1 MFRVHEREAHG
12 SFRIEKWY
20 ATAPPDGFHFDAPV
34 FILTSHATFS
44 AAEELAYVL
53 QSLRRATVVG
63 ETTGGGANPGDV
75 FPVSPGFDIFVP
87 TGYVEGV
94 TTHKNWE
101 GVGVQPDIL
110 VPADQALAKAYELA
124 LKGIAPANPRASAA
138 LADIDAA
145 LRSSVQF

>member
-1 MFRVHEREAHG
+1 MRQLRQFAVAFLAERRTGDDQQPA
-12 SFRIEKWY
+12 R
-20 ATAPPDGFHFDAPV
+20 
-34 FILTSHATFS
+34 
-44 AAEELAYVL
+44 AAVVNRAAGDVV
-53 QSLRRATVVG
+53 LRRATVVG